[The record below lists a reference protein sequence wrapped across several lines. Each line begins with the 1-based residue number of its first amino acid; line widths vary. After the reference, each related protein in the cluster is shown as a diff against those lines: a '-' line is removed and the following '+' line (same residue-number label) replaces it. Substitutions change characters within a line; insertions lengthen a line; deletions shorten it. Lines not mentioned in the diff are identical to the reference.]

1 MRSKIKKVAV
11 IMGGA
16 SSEREVSIRSGKAI
30 VEGLKG
36 SGYEVEEVLLKSEN
50 EKEVMECMDKTGP
63 DIVFIALHGKFGE
76 DGKIQKLLEESGIPY
91 TGSGVF
97 SSNTSLDKI
106 KSKKCFMQENIRT
119 PDFEI
124 IDCDN
129 PSRAIKLKFPLVI
142 KPPLEGS
149 SIGVTIVNTKKDY
162 VEGIKNAFKFENEGC
177 VLVEEFIAGKELTVG
192 ILDEEP
198 LPVIN
203 IVPKSGTYDYKSKYS
218 KGMTEYIV
226 PAKIPSRCMRE
237 AQHLGLETFK
247 ALRCYGF
254 ARIDMILGEDKL
266 CYVLEVNTI
275 PGFTETSLLPK
286 AAKSRGIDFK
296 ELCERILLS
305 GFERFLRLRTARE
318 NAVGF

>member
-1 MRSKIKKVAV
+1 MRNKIKKVAV
-11 IMGGA
+11 IMGGS
-16 SSEREVSIRSGKAI
+16 SSEREVSIKSGRAI
-30 VEGLKG
+30 VEGLKI
-36 SGYEVEEVLLKSEN
+36 SGYEAEEVLLKTEN
-50 EKEVMECMDKTGP
+50 ENEVMECMDRTGP

-76 DGKIQKLLEESGIPY
+76 DGKVQRLLEEAGMPY

-97 SSNTSLDKI
+97 SSNVSLDKI
-106 KSKKCFMQENIRT
+106 KSKKYFIQEGIRT
-119 PDFEI
+119 PEFEI
-124 IDCDN
+124 IDRDS
-129 PSRAIKLKFPLVI
+129 PSRAIKLKFPVVI

-149 SIGVTIVNTKKDY
+149 SIGVTIANTKKDY
-162 VEGIKNAFKFENEGC
+162 VSGIKNAFRFENEGY
-177 VLVEEFIAGKELTVG
+177 VLVEEFIEGKELTVG

-226 PAKIPSRCMRE
+226 PAKIPSKCMRE
-237 AQHLGLETFK
+237 AQQLGLKTFN

-286 AAKSRGIDFK
+286 AAKSRGIDFND
-296 ELCERILLS
+296 LCERILLS
-305 GFERFLRLRTARE
+305 GFERFLKLRTARE